1 MMLTQNV
8 LQGAEKWNISCR
20 IRKQKMSQPS
30 AIVHITADELVSP
43 EGTQEGKN
51 TCYLAA
57 IRLQPLPTV
66 NPEKSQDVKAED
78 TGPRQLRCISKE

>member
-1 MMLTQNV
+1 
-8 LQGAEKWNISCR
+8 
-20 IRKQKMSQPS
+20 MSQSS
-30 AIVHITADELVSP
+30 AIAPTTADELVSP

-66 NPEKSQDVKAED
+66 NPEKSQDVKTED
-78 TGPRQLRCISKE
+78 TGPGQLRYISKK